1 MFVLRST
8 YDRELA
14 IAHRISQRACEVRDE
29 IKEIGLGL
37 VRDTE
42 VWRRRA
48 LAAEGE
54 LAKRKAHA
62 VSNLRQNR
70 KTKKDFAAVIPLG

>member
-8 YDRELA
+8 HDAAMGQLEAARQQWADRA
-14 IAHRISQRACEVRDE
+14 I
-29 IKEIGLGL
+29 
-37 VRDTE
+37 
-42 VWRRRA
+42 
-48 LAAEGE
+48 AAEGE

-62 VSNLRQNR
+62 ISNLRQNRR